1 MLGIFVT
8 MQIKPGFTDQFREA
22 SIDDSEGSVRD
33 EPGCFR
39 FDTLQSD
46 SDPNRFYMYM
56 VYADQA
62 AVEAHRNA
70 PHYKKWRSTVD
81 DWFEVPLNAVVM
93 TTIFPSDDGWK
104 TQKPH
109 LLNW

>member
-39 FDTLQSD
+39 FDTLRATPTPTASTCTWSMLTRQ
-46 SDPNRFYMYM
+46 P
-56 VYADQA
+56 
-62 AVEAHRNA
+62 
-70 PHYKKWRSTVD
+70 WRRTGTLRITRSGALQ
-81 DWFEVPLNAVVM
+81 W
-93 TTIFPSDDGWK
+93 TTGLRSP
-104 TQKPH
+104 
-109 LLNW
+109 